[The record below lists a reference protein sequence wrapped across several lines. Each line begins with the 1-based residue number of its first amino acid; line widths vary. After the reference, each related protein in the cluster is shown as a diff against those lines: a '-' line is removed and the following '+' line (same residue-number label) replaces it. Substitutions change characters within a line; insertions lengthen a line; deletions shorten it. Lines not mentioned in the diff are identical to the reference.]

1 MMIPHSFTMEIVP
14 LQPLVA
20 DVQHPLTINIGIAF
34 AELGSTAHEQAART
48 VERALADD
56 PRIQRVELTL
66 ARSPASFAMQFH
78 LVTTLGGDPAQQ
90 IEAADHLLI
99 ELFATIWHELHAPVA
114 AGALS
119 SAPDHAATP
128 VERLTARERDVLQ
141 LLAKGYSNL
150 EIAQRLT
157 IAVNTVKMHVRS
169 IYGKL
174 CVRSRVQ
181 AVEKARKLMLVM

>member
-1 MMIPHSFTMEIVP
+1 MIPHSFTMEISP
-14 LQPLVA
+14 PQPLVTG
-20 DVQHPLTINIGIAF
+20 VQYPLAINIGIAF
-34 AELGSTAHEQAART
+34 AEPGSAAHEQAASAI
-48 VERALADD
+48 ERMLADD

-66 ARSPASFAMQFH
+66 ARPPAPFAMQFH
-78 LVTTLGGDPAQQ
+78 LVADLESNLEQHM
-90 IEAADHLLI
+90 EAADHLLI
-99 ELFATIWHELHAPVA
+99 DLFTTIWHELHVLA
-114 AGALS
+114 AAALP
-119 SAPDHAATP
+119 SAPEHAAIA

-174 CVRSRVQ
+174 SVRSRIQ
-181 AVEKARKLMLVM
+181 AVEKARKLLLVM